1 MSTSY
6 AISERIDTQV
16 ILWAIG
22 GAVWTGCKAIA
33 ALCSMLVM
41 LAQMLAP
48 HLVSVCKA
56 LALVAVIV
64 AAVVFAVTC
73 WQFVAGGLV
82 VAAYAYATMP
92 K

>member
-1 MSTSY
+1 MIASY

-22 GAVWTGCKAIA
+22 GAVWTVCKGIA

-41 LAQMLAP
+41 VAQMLAP
-48 HLVSVCKA
+48 HIATLGKA

>member
-1 MSTSY
+1 MYSSY
-6 AISERIDTQV
+6 TLSQRYNVQCLIWDT
-16 ILWAIG
+16 A

>member
-6 AISERIDTQV
+6 AIRERIDAQV

-22 GAVWTGCKAIA
+22 GAVWTGCKGIA

-41 LAQMLAP
+41 VAQMLAP
-48 HLVSVCKA
+48 HIATLGKA
-56 LALVAVIV
+56 LALVAVIA

-82 VAAYAYATMP
+82 VAAYAYATLP